1 MHEGS
6 RQSGLHHSD
15 LLSDTASTRYDLTME
30 RREHHIKIERTA
42 RYVTLG
48 EPHHGLAQVWFA
60 CHGYGQLAHEFLDH
74 FEVLNDGTRLIV
86 AAEGLSRFYR
96 DAAYRKIGASWMT
109 SEDRLNEID
118 DYVAYLESLYTHV
131 FERVD
136 RDSVDVVVLGFSQG
150 VATAARWIAHGT
162 VHAEHLILWAQLTPP
177 EFRSREGFRRLRA
190 LDLTLVY
197 GTRDK
202 SITSAHLAEQQDRL
216 EAHGVEARH
225 VSFDGGH
232 RMDRDTLLA
241 IAKGDVT
248 ATG

>member
-1 MHEGS
+1 
-6 RQSGLHHSD
+6 
-15 LLSDTASTRYDLTME
+15 ME
-30 RREHHIKIERTA
+30 RREHHIKVERTA

-48 EPHHGLAQVWFA
+48 KPHHDLAQVWFA

-74 FEVLNDGTRLIV
+74 FQVLNDGTRLIV
-86 AAEGLSRFYR
+86 AAEGFSRFYR
-96 DAAYRKIGASWMT
+96 DAAHREIGASWMT

-118 DYVAYLESLYTHV
+118 DYVAYLESLYAHV

-136 RDSVDVVVLGFSQG
+136 RDSVEVFVLGFSQG

-162 VHAEHLILWAQLTPP
+162 VHAEHLVLWAQLMPP
-177 EFRSREGFRRLRA
+177 EFGSREGFRRLRA
-190 LDLTLVY
+190 LDLTMVY

-202 SITSAHLAEQQDRL
+202 SITSAHLAEQQERL
-216 EAHGVEARH
+216 EAHGVEARQL
-225 VSFDGGH
+225 SFDGGH

-241 IAKGDVT
+241 IAEVDVT